1 MIIMNEKKFIEI
13 EFESEQEM
21 EDVVTE
27 NAEYFFGSSSIF
39 IPKKLIRTRDGLAQ
53 YLMVSQ

>member
-1 MIIMNEKKFIEI
+1 MTIMNEKKFIET

-27 NAEYFFGSSSIF
+27 NAEYFFDSSSILF
-39 IPKKLIRTRDGLAQ
+39 PKE
-53 YLMVSQ
+53 